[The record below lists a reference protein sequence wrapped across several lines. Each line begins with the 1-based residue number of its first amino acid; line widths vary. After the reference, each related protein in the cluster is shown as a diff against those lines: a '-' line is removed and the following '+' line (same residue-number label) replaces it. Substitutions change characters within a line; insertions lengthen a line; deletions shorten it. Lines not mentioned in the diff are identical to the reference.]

1 MLAPILVLIAFIG
14 VYPKP
19 FLERI
24 EPSARKIVDQL
35 DGDGPRDVP
44 VPPEV
49 EPGPVAGGG
58 DH

>member
-1 MLAPILVLIAFIG
+1 MLAPILALIAFIG

-35 DGDGPRDVP
+35 DNDVHRDVP
-44 VPPEV
+44 VPPV
-49 EPGPVAGGG
+49 FDEPLA
-58 DH
+58 HEEEE